1 MGEARLGAVAR
12 PGHMRGGGRAGQS
25 LTGRGR
31 LELGVGPSLCF
42 LPWLQGMKDGLPAST
57 Q

>member
-1 MGEARLGAVAR
+1 MGEARLGAVAC